1 MQNNEGRVVT
11 VLLLKKGK
19 KNLFSK
25 AQAILK
31 RIVEEEDG
39 EINTFS
45 GYALYLRV
53 LLGTQ
58 TCVGAYE
65 LQRS

>member
-39 EINTFS
+39 EINTFF
-45 GYALYLRV
+45 GLCIVFYIL
-53 LLGTQ
+53 
-58 TCVGAYE
+58 
-65 LQRS
+65 